1 MEITTNVSLADALVA
16 TRAYQSAAADGPRHQ
31 VGSIWL
37 PAGWLA
43 IVLILS
49 SSVPA
54 FGGEWRARG
63 TQPTRVTTHKVVT
76 ASASTAEPRMSSSGW
91 ASTGSPVNESS
102 ISQPIRTV
110 GFEDDIAGPALR
122 VANRP
127 MRSIRVAQENGNG
140 EANSDL
146 LKAIE
151 RPFGVSEEEVPAQ
164 DNGSDEGLFNDLPDD
179 PFEKDD
185 KEMESFSGH
194 PIDNGDTMQVDTG
207 DFQEEPAP
215 IQPEVIPSKPLSPAV
230 NAANQESAQNCE
242 EGRAALKAKRLD
254 SIDLSI
260 GVHGVEGEDYPYICS
275 IDDGTPFAPRCWAEV
290 TYHWKAT
297 ALCHKPLYFE
307 DVHLERYG
315 HSWGPV
321 MQPIM
326 SGAHFFTRIP
336 VLPYC
341 MGLQAPN
348 ECVYTLGQYR
358 PGSCAPY
365 MIDPIPFT
373 WRAAFFQAGAT
384 VGVAGILP

>member
-1 MEITTNVSLADALVA
+1 MVVA
-16 TRAYQSAAADGPRHQ
+16 VRAYQSVADE
-31 VGSIWL
+31 GSGNRVDPIWL

-43 IVLILS
+43 VVLILS

-54 FGGEWRARG
+54 FGGEWRSRG
-63 TQPTRVTTHKVVT
+63 VQSQRVVTHKVVT
-76 ASASTAEPRMSSSGW
+76 ASTTNEPRMSSSGW
-91 ASTGSPVNESS
+91 ASSGTPVNEAS

-127 MRSIRVAQENGNG
+127 MRSIRVAQENGGGN
-140 EANSDL
+140 APNNDL

-151 RPFGVSEEEVPAQ
+151 RPFGVAEEEVPAEQ
-164 DNGSDEGLFNDLPDD
+164 TDSDDSLFNDLPDD

-185 KEMESFSGH
+185 QMHDSESFSGH
-194 PIDNGDTMQVDTG
+194 PIDDADTVPTDT
-207 DFQEEPAP
+207 DYEPAP
-215 IQPEVIPSKPLSPAV
+215 IEPEVIPSRPLSPALE
-230 NAANQESAQNCE
+230 AANRESAQNCE
-242 EGRAALKAKRLD
+242 EGLAALKAKRLD

-260 GVHGVEGEDYPYICS
+260 GITGVEGEDYPYMCS
-275 IDDGTPFAPRCWAEV
+275 IDDGTPFQPRCWEEV
-290 TYHWKAT
+290 TYHWKAS

-307 DVHLERYG
+307 DVHLERHG

-341 MGLQAPN
+341 MGIQAPN
-348 ECVYTLGQYR
+348 ECVYTLGHYR